1 MQSAPFVD
9 DDSLDPGLKAAFAAP
24 EEPAA
29 GDSVFAVLR
38 ACGAVQKCVYLR
50 QEIWEEPELQR
61 QAEAAENMPKRYH
74 VTGELARGGV
84 GVVLKGHDIDL
95 GREVALKTLRTE
107 HAGNASL
114 TRRLVEEAQIGG
126 QLQHPGILPV
136 YELGLDSSKRPFF
149 AMKLV
154 RGRTLAQILK
164 ERKSPQEDQ
173 PKLLGI
179 FEQLCHAMAYAHAR
193 GVIHRDLKPANIMVG
208 KFGETQVV
216 DWGLAKV
223 LPKHGT
229 ANDGS
234 ANDDTWD
241 MAPKEKQYSP
251 IQAAVTP
258 ALSEAGSV
266 IGTPAYMPPEQ
277 ASGDIERLDERSDV
291 FGLGAILCEILTG
304 APPYE
309 GARLEV
315 LDQAREGRTEKAIE
329 RLKKCGASTELVELT
344 QRCLKA
350 DRQERPRDAGE
361 VVCVVEAHR
370 NSVELR
376 ARTAEIEAARANAKA
391 IAEVRVRKL
400 TAVFAGILVVV
411 TALGAGVFG
420 LYTNQRRKAAESQL
434 VADRAKLDLEREQRA
449 RLEGTLEVLVPLNGK
464 ARFMVVQAANMADR
478 DLDRWIE
485 LMGMLREVASRT
497 AENAPTKEV
506 RSQAQAIVE
515 ELRSA
520 EKGLRERL
528 AKAESES
535 SRE

>member
-1 MQSAPFVD
+1 MQAAPFVD

-50 QEIWEEPELQR
+50 QESWEEPELQR
-61 QAEAAENMPKRYH
+61 QTDATDGMPKRYH

-95 GREVALKTLRTE
+95 GREVAIKTLRTE
-107 HAGNASL
+107 HSGNASL

-136 YELGLDSSKRPFF
+136 YELGLDSAKRPFF

-154 RGRTLAQILK
+154 RGRTLAETLK
-164 ERKSPQEDQ
+164 ERKSPQDDQ

-223 LPKHGT
+223 LPKHG
-229 ANDGS
+229 AE
-234 ANDDTWD
+234 NDDTWD
-241 MAPKEKQYSP
+241 MAPKAHSSP
-251 IQAAVTP
+251 PLQSAITP

-315 LDQAREGRTEKAIE
+315 LEQAREGRTEKAIE
-329 RLKKCGASTELVELT
+329 RLNGCGAPLELVALT
-344 QRCLKA
+344 QRCLQA
-350 DRQERPRDAGE
+350 DRKERPRDASE
-361 VVCVVEAHR
+361 VVRIVEAHR
-370 NSVELR
+370 DRVELR
-376 ARTAEIEAARANAKA
+376 ARAAEIEAARAKAKA

-400 TAVFAGILVVV
+400 TAVFAGVLVLV
-411 TALGAGVFG
+411 TALAASAFG
-420 LYTNQRRKAAESQL
+420 LYANQRCKAAETQL

-506 RSQAQAIVE
+506 RTQAQAIVE

-535 SRE
+535 SRG